1 MEWSIAENTK
11 FLIVW
16 HAKTTVRSR
25 LKNIQLNHSAVELVV
40 ESSNVICDSCVKRES
55 IANEQETI
63 NTESENVSA
72 MWWWIKK
79 EKNKKKRIKIKI
91 DFWRVLIEVLH
102 QQRQKP
108 LFNPL

>member
-1 MEWSIAENTK
+1 MEWSIFAENTK

-72 MWWWIKK
+72 VGCGFEKGNKIKK
-79 EKNKKKRIKIKI
+79 NK
-91 DFWRVLIEVLH
+91 
-102 QQRQKP
+102 
-108 LFNPL
+108 